1 MIVRSTF
8 LLITI
13 LLVLPNGVFAQEIV
27 TSTDTELPPEQYF
40 PGTVLEILEERHED
54 VGLGVESRLQTV
66 AVELADGEFD
76 GEVVAI
82 EYGSVTDDQALEVGQ
97 QVVVLAP
104 PNVDMLIFDR
114 YRLPALGAILVAFV
128 VLAVVFAGWR
138 GVSSLAGLAVS
149 ILILALFTVPQIM
162 AGKSP
167 LLISFI
173 SDVAIALISIYLAHG
188 FKRRTSVAVVST
200 LITTLIAMVAARLV
214 VDWAGLTGIGS
225 EEAFYLQTSPTT
237 GINLR
242 GLLLGGI
249 IIGALGV
256 LDDITTSQAAAVEEI
271 WKADPTVSRQ
281 ELYRRGASVG
291 KEHITSL
298 VNTLALAY
306 VGASLPALLLFTVY
320 QRPWWVVAN
329 TEAIAEEVIRTL
341 VGSLALMVAVPITTF
356 LAAIWLPRQAKAPI
370 VKG

>member
-1 MIVRSTF
+1 MTARNILVG
-8 LLITI
+8 LLMLA
-13 LLVLPNGVFAQEIV
+13 LLPGSVVAQEPAG
-27 TSTDTELPPEQYF
+27 EPAAEQYYT
-40 PGTVLEILEERHED
+40 GDIVEILQERQED
-54 VGLGVESRLQTV
+54 VGLGVTSRLQTV
-66 AVELADGEFD
+66 AVELTDGEFA

-82 EYGSVTDDQALEVGQ
+82 DYGSVTEDQALQVGQ
-97 QVVVLAP
+97 SVIVLAP
-104 PNVDMLIFDR
+104 PNVDLVIFDR
-114 YRLPALGAILVAFV
+114 YRLPALGAILSAFV
-128 VLAVVFAGWR
+128 LLAIVFAGWR

-162 AGKSP
+162 AGRSP

-173 SDVAIALISIYLAHG
+173 SAVAIAVISIYLAHG
-188 FKRRTSVAVVST
+188 FNRRTSVAVAST
-200 LITTLIAMVAARLV
+200 LITTLLAMVVARFV
-214 VDWAGLTGIGS
+214 VDWAGLLGVGT
-225 EEAFYLQTSPTT
+225 EEAFYLQTSPTA

-271 WKADPTVSRQ
+271 WKANPALTRR

-341 VGSLALMVAVPITTF
+341 VGSLALMVAVPITTA
-356 LAAIWLPRQAKAPI
+356 LAAYWLPRKKASMSKI
-370 VKG
+370 